1 MTKRKSPFQ
10 AGDRVWA
17 YCRDSGGDEQQDSVV
32 SQRRAIEEFCHRH
45 SLLLVHVFADE
56 ARPGST
62 TVGREGLEDLFFLTR
77 QEPQPVEGIIF
88 WSLSRLARDQLD
100 SQFMK
105 ADLRRRGYVL
115 HSMTDD
121 VPDGEFA
128 LVVEALIDWK
138 NERYLK
144 DLSRDVKRGLHD
156 LAEQGFAPGGF
167 PPRGYLLV
175 KEQIGFKRNGKPRIA
190 SRWIPDPELAPRVQQ
205 AFQMKAQQATY
216 QEIHDATGI
225 FKTRSCYVHF
235 FRNKTYLGIRKCGET
250 EVEGAHEAIIDRDTW
265 DAVQAAFHPRPKKGE
280 KWPKGRPHP
289 KRVGSDFILSGLAR
303 CPECGAAILGSS
315 DNTGRRKKPYRYYIC
330 GRKCREGW
338 SACPTGKIR
347 ADAPEAAVLRFVTAN
362 VLTLDFVE
370 ELVADVNDILTQD
383 APTLQS
389 EIEEKQR
396 ELADIDKA
404 IGTLLDL
411 AEKFGAESA
420 GARLLEREEERNEL
434 RAELRY
440 LETQQEMRR
449 LTIEPAA
456 VQQVLA
462 EMKETLRSDKARP
475 RRALLCQLVAWVE
488 LGQEA
493 GTIAYT
499 FPLQESGISKLR
511 PRGYPKTACQSTYA
525 GRPCASI
532 LLSTPSGGIIDW
544 RGCPASWLDGA
555 SLVDRVEWRF
565 VRR

>member
-1 MTKRKSPFQ
+1 MKKGTCPFQ

-17 YCRDSGGDEQQDSVV
+17 YCRDSGGDEQQDSVA
-32 SQRRAIEEFCHRH
+32 SQRRAIEELCRQH
-45 SLLLVHVFADE
+45 SLVLVHMFADE

-62 TVGREGLEDLFFLTR
+62 TVGREALEDLFYLTR

-121 VPDGEFA
+121 VPDGEFS

-144 DLSRDVKRGLHD
+144 DLSRNVKRGLHD
-156 LAEQGFAPGGF
+156 LAVDGFAPGGF
-167 PPRGYLLV
+167 PPRGYLVV
-175 KEQIGFKRNGKPRIA
+175 KEQVGFKRNGKPDIA
-190 SRWIPDPELAPRVQQ
+190 SRWVPDPELAPRVQQ
-205 AFQMKAQQATY
+205 AFRMKAQQATY
-216 QEIHDATGI
+216 QEIHDATRI
-225 FKTRSCYVHF
+225 FKNRTCYVHF

-250 EVEGAHEAIIDRDTW
+250 EVEGAHEALIDRETW
-265 DAVQAAFHPRPKKGE
+265 DVVQAAFHPRIKRGKR
-280 KWPKGRPHP
+280 WPKGRPHP
-289 KRVGSDFILSGLAR
+289 KRAASNFLLSGLAR

-338 SACPTGKIR
+338 AACPTGKIN
-347 ADAPEAAVLRFVTAN
+347 ADAPEAAILRFVSER

-370 ELVADVNDILTQD
+370 ALVAEVNDILAED
-383 APTLQS
+383 APTLRV

-404 IGTLLDL
+404 IEVLLDL
-411 AEKFGAESA
+411 AEKFGAASA
-420 GARLLEREEERNEL
+420 GARLLERETERNEL
-434 RAELRY
+434 RAELGY
-440 LETQQEMRR
+440 LEAQQEMRR
-449 LTIEPAA
+449 LTIEPEA
-456 VQQVLA
+456 VQQMLA
-462 EMKETLRSDKARP
+462 EMKETLNSEDVKP
-475 RRALLCQLVAWVE
+475 RRALLSKLVAWVE
-488 LGQEA
+488 LGKET

-499 FPLQESGISKLR
+499 FPLR
-511 PRGYPKTACQSTYA
+511 AA
-525 GRPCASI
+525 GQC
-532 LLSTPSGGIIDW
+532 T
-544 RGCPASWLDGA
+544 
-555 SLVDRVEWRF
+555 
-565 VRR
+565 